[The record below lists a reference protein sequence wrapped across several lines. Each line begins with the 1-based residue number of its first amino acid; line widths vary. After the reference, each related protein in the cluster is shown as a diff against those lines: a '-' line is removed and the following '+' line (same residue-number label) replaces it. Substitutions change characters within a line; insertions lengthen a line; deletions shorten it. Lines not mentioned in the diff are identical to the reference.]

1 MRRWWH
7 FIYCLMVTGCVG
19 LLGAVGY
26 FQNTMPDNYTV
37 TAGSTL
43 RVSGVVESAVQE
55 DDRASLRLFGLFPIK
70 DVAVSVTDT
79 PHVMVCGTPFGIKLY
94 TDGVLVVKLADV
106 QTVAGSVNPAASAGI
121 CVGDTIVSVNGHTVS
136 TNEDVAAHINAC
148 GGHTVT
154 LVVRRDGVQ
163 FTAAFV
169 PARAA
174 DGSGYRAGMW
184 VRDST
189 AGVGMLTFYDPATGA
204 YAGLG
209 HAVCDAD
216 TGDILSVSE
225 GEIVPARIH
234 GIKAGVAGQP
244 GELKGNF
251 ESGSYGDLRLNAE
264 NGLYG
269 LLSRAPSGRITMP
282 VAMKQEVH
290 TGAAQMLTT
299 IDGSEPQLYS
309 IEICQ
314 VRYNASAVTR
324 HMIVRITDDRL
335 LAASGGIVQGMSGSP
350 IIQNGKLIGAV
361 THVLV
366 DNPTRGYAIF
376 AENMLETAHQ
386 VADEKAL
393 KDAS

>member
-7 FIYCLMVTGCVG
+7 FIYFLMVTGCVG

-26 FQNTMPDNYTV
+26 FQNTMPDSYTV

-43 RVSGVVESAVQE
+43 RVAGVVESAVRE

-79 PHVMVCGTPFGIKLY
+79 PHVTVCGIPFGIKLY
-94 TDGVLVVKLADV
+94 TDGVLVVKMSDV
-106 QTVAGSVNPAASAGI
+106 QTVAGDVNPAASAGI
-121 CVGDTIVSVNGHTVS
+121 CVGDTIVSVNGHAVT
-136 TNEDVAAHINAC
+136 TNEDVAAHISAC
-148 GGHTVT
+148 GGHAVT
-154 LVVRRDGVQ
+154 LLVRRDGVE
-163 FTAAFV
+163 FIASFI
-169 PARAA
+169 PARSA

-189 AGVGMLTFYDPATGA
+189 AGVGMLTFYDAATGA

-234 GIKAGVAGQP
+234 GIKMGVAGEP

-251 ESGSYGDLRLNAE
+251 EAGSYGDLRQNAE

-269 LLSRAPSGRITMP
+269 VLTRAPSGGVMMP
-282 VAMKQEVH
+282 LAMKQEVR

-299 IDGSEPQLYS
+299 IDGSEPQLYD
-309 IEICQ
+309 IEIEQ
-314 VRYNASAVTR
+314 VRHHASAVTR
-324 HMIVRITDDRL
+324 HMIVRITDARL
-335 LAASGGIVQGMSGSP
+335 LNATGGIVQGM
-350 IIQNGKLIGAV
+350 
-361 THVLV
+361 
-366 DNPTRGYAIF
+366 
-376 AENMLETAHQ
+376 
-386 VADEKAL
+386 
-393 KDAS
+393 